1 MSESTSD
8 PGPARAVPDD
18 PTPAADARGPVC
30 QVAWCPF
37 CIAVGAVQ
45 PIRPEMVEHLLK
57 AGTELLLAVRAVVD
71 ARADAVTGEP
81 DASDGA
87 RLEKIDLG

>member
-1 MSESTSD
+1 MSEPTSD
-8 PGPARAVPDD
+8 PDAPRAVPDD
-18 PTPAADARGPVC
+18 PTPATEARGPVC

-57 AGTELLLAVRAVVD
+57 AGTELLLAVRSVVD
-71 ARADAVTGEP
+71 TRADAVAGGSDT
-81 DASDGA
+81 SDGP